1 MDMNRTHKKSLLSL
15 QSGFSLIEILVGLV
29 IGLLV
34 TLVITQ
40 VFATFEGQKRTTS
53 GTADAQ
59 TNGSIALFNL
69 QRDMQM
75 AGYGLPLPMADKE
88 NSSLKCDPSPEYDPD
103 ADPSTDDSIKLFPVE
118 IINGAGKGSDT
129 VIARYSRTALGAV
142 PVKIVA
148 NTPLNDIVVDN
159 NLGCNDGDVAIINMG
174 TSCMMTLVA
183 TTGVHGY
190 GHSGASGDT
199 THIGLIPT
207 TPAGSPLSNGAKLTC
222 MGDWQEF
229 RYEVVDNQLLRNG
242 EPIVAEVIA
251 MQAQY
256 GISASADSNQV
267 DEWVNAVSPWNAP
280 TVAQRNRIKA
290 VRIAV
295 VARNGLREKEIVTTS
310 CVTTKG
316 TQNKGPCAWNDADY
330 DAAPEIDLSVVDA
343 DWQYY
348 RYRAFETIIP
358 LRNMLW
364 SKEAL

>member
-1 MDMNRTHKKSLLSL
+1 MVMNRTHKKSLLSL

-69 QRDMQM
+69 QRDIQL
-75 AGYGLPLPMADKE
+75 AGYGLPLPMADPE

-103 ADPSTDDSIKLFPVE
+103 ADPATNNSIKLFPVE
-118 IINGAGKGSDT
+118 IVNGAGGASDT
-129 VIARYSRTALGAV
+129 VIARYSRRAIGAV

-159 NLGCNDGDVAIINMG
+159 NLGCSDGDVAIINMG
-174 TSCMMTLVA
+174 ASCMMTLVA
-183 TTGVHGY
+183 TTGIHGY
-190 GHSGASGDT
+190 GHKGSSNDT
-199 THIGLIPT
+199 THIGLIPA
-207 TPAGSPLSNGAKLTC
+207 TPVGAPLTNGAKLTC

-229 RYEVVDNQLLRNG
+229 RFEVVDNQLSRNG
-242 EPIVAEVIA
+242 VPIVTEVVA

-256 GISASADSNQV
+256 GISANADSNQV
-267 DEWVNAVSPWNAP
+267 DEWVDAVAPWNAP

-290 VRIAV
+290 VRVAV
-295 VARNGLREKEIVTTS
+295 VARNGLREKEIVTSS
-310 CVTTKG
+310 CTTAKG
-316 TQNKGPCAWNDADY
+316 TQNNGPCAWDDTDY
-330 DAAPEIDLSVVDA
+330 EAAPKIDLSLVDA

-348 RYRAFETIIP
+348 RYRAFETITP